1 MYMKLG
7 EMLNYIKINQNMKW
21 RKETG
26 WHFGSW
32 PFIPVSNC
40 YDLFTLAKFTEFS
53 LVILGEI
60 VNYFQYLKESK
71 NQPMACNINIVMNV
85 NVCCKLKHTF
95 MIVNQAYRVVIYAP
109 SYD

>member
-40 YDLFTLAKFTEFS
+40 YDLFTLAKFTGFS

-60 VNYFQYLKESK
+60 VN
-71 NQPMACNINIVMNV
+71 
-85 NVCCKLKHTF
+85 
-95 MIVNQAYRVVIYAP
+95 
-109 SYD
+109 